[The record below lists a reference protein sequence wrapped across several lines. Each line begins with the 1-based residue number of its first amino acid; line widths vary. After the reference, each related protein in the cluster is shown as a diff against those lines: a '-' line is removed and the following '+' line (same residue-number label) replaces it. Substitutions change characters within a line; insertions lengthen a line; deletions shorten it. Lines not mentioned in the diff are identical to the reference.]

1 MELNVPSNK
10 KKNKKGSCKAS
21 LFLFIS
27 CDTIVEKVFYYSYKE
42 QGMASW
48 KRTIECGF
56 INEKALGKEVV
67 LNGWVARRRDHGG
80 LIFVDLRDRTGIMQI
95 VFNPAFSVE
104 AHKLADTLRSE
115 YVVAV
120 KGTVIERDAAVI
132 NDKMPTGKWELK
144 VSELLILNSS
154 KALPFSLE
162 EDSIDEELRLRYR
175 YLDLRRFTMQNRLGM
190 RNMVVFAIR
199 EFFIQN
205 GFLEIETP
213 ILTKNTPEGARE
225 FLTPSRLHHGS
236 FYSLPQ
242 SPQLY
247 KQLLMAGGLER
258 YFQIARCFR
267 DEDLRADRQPEF
279 TQLDIEMSF
288 VQAHD
293 IRYCIEKMFEYLFK
307 RVFNM
312 EIKLPFPT
320 MTYEVAFNNYG
331 SDKPD
336 IRFGLPI
343 HDVTSLFEGT
353 ELSFLRA
360 VLDKGGKVGGLH
372 IQNKTFTRSE
382 LDDWVKKAQQHG
394 AQGLV
399 YVRWAADGTL
409 ESPIAKFLPSNFFEK
424 ATAIF
429 KDLTKQDTL
438 FFVAGPFKAA
448 WEVLGRLRN
457 AFGAEL
463 QLINPNTMNICWI
476 VDFPLFEWSE
486 QEKKFAS
493 AHHPF
498 TCPQEGWENLK
509 PEQMKAQAYDLVC
522 NGFEIGGGSIRIHD
536 VAMQKK
542 IFELLGLSQERAQ
555 DKFGFLLEAMEYG
568 FPPMGGIALGI
579 DRLVMLLAQASSIR
593 EVIAFPKTQRGY
605 DAMMQAPSTID
616 NKQLKEYGIGVIDK
630 QKQ

>member
-1 MELNVPSNK
+1 
-10 KKNKKGSCKAS
+10 
-21 LFLFIS
+21 
-27 CDTIVEKVFYYSYKE
+27 
-42 QGMASW
+42 MASW

-56 INEKALGKEVV
+56 VNEKMLGKEVV

-80 LIFVDLRDRTGIMQI
+80 LIFVDLRDRTGVMQV
-95 VFNPAFSVE
+95 VFNPAVSE
-104 AHKLADTLRSE
+104 GAHKLADTLRSE
-115 YVVAV
+115 YVVAI
-120 KGTVIERDAAVI
+120 KGTVIDRDPAVV
-132 NDKMPTGKWELK
+132 NEKMPTGKWELK
-144 VSELLILNSS
+144 VQELHIFNTA
-154 KALPFSLE
+154 KTLPFALDEHE
-162 EDSIDEELRLRYR
+162 EIDEELRLRYR
-175 YLDLRRFTMQNRLGM
+175 YLDLRRFSMQNRLGL
-190 RNMVVFAIR
+190 RNMIVFTIR

-279 TQLDIEMSF
+279 TQLDVEMSF
-288 VQAHD
+288 VEAHD
-293 IRYCIEKMFEYLFK
+293 IRHCIEKMFEYVFK
-307 RVFNM
+307 RVFDM

-320 MTYEVAFNNYG
+320 ISYEAAFNMYG

-336 IRFGLPI
+336 TRFALPI
-343 HDVTSLFEGT
+343 HNATNLFEGT
-353 ELSFLRA
+353 ELSFLKSI
-360 VLDKGGKVGGLH
+360 LEKGGKIGGLH

-382 LDDWVKKAQQHG
+382 LDEWVKKAQQHG

-399 YVRWAADGTL
+399 YVRWANDGTI
-409 ESPIAKFLPSNFFEK
+409 ESPIAKFLPSNFFEQ
-424 ATAIF
+424 AQIIF
-429 KDLTKQDTL
+429 NGLAREDTL
-438 FFVAGPFKAA
+438 FFVAGQFKAA

-463 QLINPNTMNICWI
+463 KLINQNTLNICW
-476 VDFPLFEWSE
+476 VADFPLFEWSE
-486 QEKKFAS
+486 QDKKLAS

-498 TCPQEGWENLK
+498 TAPQAGWESIK
-509 PEQMKAQAYDLVC
+509 PEDMKAQAYDLVC

-536 VAMQKK
+536 VATQRK

-579 DRLVMLLAQASSIR
+579 DRIAMILSGSTSIR

-605 DAMMQAPSTID
+605 DAMMQAPSSVD
-616 NKQLKEYGIGVIDK
+616 NKQLKEYGIAVIDK

>member
-1 MELNVPSNK
+1 M
-10 KKNKKGSCKAS
+10 
-21 LFLFIS
+21 
-27 CDTIVEKVFYYSYKE
+27 KE
-42 QGMASW
+42 HGMASW

-56 INEKALGKEVV
+56 IDEKVLGKEVI

-80 LIFVDLRDRTGIMQI
+80 LIFVDLRDRTGVMQI
-95 VFNPAFSVE
+95 VFNPAFSE
-104 AHKLADTLRSE
+104 DAHKLADTLRSE
-115 YVVAV
+115 FVVAV
-120 KGTVIERDAAVI
+120 KGIVIERDAAVV

-144 VSELLILNSS
+144 AQELHIFNTA
-154 KALPFSLE
+154 KTLPFALDE
-162 EDSIDEELRLRYR
+162 EEIDEELRLRYR
-175 YLDLRRFTMQNRLGM
+175 YLDLRRFSMQNRLGL
-190 RNMVVFAIR
+190 RNMIVFTIR
-199 EFFIQN
+199 EFFMQN

-279 TQLDIEMSF
+279 TQLDVEMSF
-288 VQAHD
+288 VEAHD
-293 IRYCIEKMFEYLFK
+293 IRHGIEKMFEHLFK
-307 RVFNM
+307 RVFDI
-312 EIKLPFPT
+312 EIKLPFPVIP
-320 MTYEVAFNNYG
+320 YERAFNVYG

-336 IRFGLPI
+336 TRFALPI
-343 HDVTSLFEGT
+343 HDATALFAGT
-353 ELSFLRA
+353 ELSFLKT
-360 VLDKGGKVGGLH
+360 VLEKGGKIGGLH

-382 LDDWVKKAQQHG
+382 LDEWVKKAQQYG

-399 YVRWAADGTL
+399 YVRWAADGTV
-409 ESPIAKFLPSNFFEK
+409 ESPVAKFLPDNFFEQ
-424 ATAIF
+424 AQTVF
-429 KDLTKQDTL
+429 SGLTHQDTL
-438 FFVAGPFKAA
+438 FFVAGQFKPA

-457 AFGAEL
+457 AFGADL
-463 QLINPNTMNICWI
+463 KLINSNSLNICWI
-476 VDFPLFEWSE
+476 VDFPLFEWSD
-486 QEKKFAS
+486 QDKKLAS

-498 TCPQEGWENLK
+498 TAPQPGWENIK
-509 PEQMKAQAYDLVC
+509 PEEMKAQAYDLVC

-536 VAMQKK
+536 VATQRK

-579 DRLVMLLAQASSIR
+579 DRLAMILSGSTSIR
-593 EVIAFPKTQRGY
+593 EVIAFPKTQRGH
-605 DAMMQAPSTID
+605 DAMMQAPSSVD
-616 NKQLKEYGIGVIDK
+616 NKQLKEYGIAVIDK

>member
-1 MELNVPSNK
+1 M
-10 KKNKKGSCKAS
+10 
-21 LFLFIS
+21 
-27 CDTIVEKVFYYSYKE
+27 T
-42 QGMASW
+42 SW

-56 INEKALGKEVV
+56 INEKVLGQEVV

-80 LIFVDLRDRTGIMQI
+80 LIFVDLRDRTGIMQV
-95 VFNPAFSVE
+95 VFNPTISE
-104 AHKLADTLRSE
+104 NAHKLADALRSE

-120 KGTVIERDAAVI
+120 KGTVIERDAAVV
-132 NDKMPTGKWELK
+132 NEKMPTGKWELK
-144 VSELLILNSS
+144 VHDLHIFNAS
-154 KALPFSLE
+154 KTLPFSLDDNE
-162 EDSIDEELRLRYR
+162 VIDEELRLRYR
-175 YLDLRRFTMQNRLGM
+175 YLDLRRFGMQNRLGL
-190 RNMVVFAIR
+190 RNMVVFAMR
-199 EFFIQN
+199 EFFTQN

-288 VQAHD
+288 VEATD
-293 IRYCIEKMFEYLFK
+293 IKMCIEKMFEYVFK
-307 RVFNM
+307 RVFNL
-312 EIKLPFPT
+312 EIKLPFP
-320 MTYEVAFNNYG
+320 MLTYETAFNNYG

-336 IRFGLPI
+336 TRFGLVI
-343 HDVTSLFEGT
+343 HDATSLFQGT
-353 ELSFLRA
+353 ELSFLKT
-360 VLDKGGKVGGLH
+360 VLEKGGKVGALH

-382 LDDWVKKAQQHG
+382 LDEWVKKAQQHG

-399 YVRWAADGTL
+399 YVRWATDGTV
-409 ESPIAKFLPSNFFEK
+409 ESPIAKFLPADFFEK
-424 ATAIF
+424 ACTVF
-429 KDLTKQDTL
+429 RELTKQDTL
-438 FFVAGPFKAA
+438 FFVAGQFKQA

-457 AFGAEL
+457 ALGADL
-463 QLINPNTMNICWI
+463 GLINPHNLNICWV

-486 QEKKFAS
+486 QEKKFVS

-498 TCPQEGWENLK
+498 TSPQAGWENLK

-522 NGFEIGGGSIRIHD
+522 NGFEIGGGSIRIFD
-536 VAMQKK
+536 VATQRK
-542 IFELLGLSQERAQ
+542 IFDILGLSPERAQ

-579 DRLVMLLAQASSIR
+579 DRLVMLLSGTSSIR
-593 EVIAFPKTQRGY
+593 EVIAFPKTQRGH
-605 DAMMQAPSTID
+605 DAMMQAPSSVD
-616 NKQLKEYGIGVIDK
+616 NKQLKEYGIAVIDK
-630 QKQ
+630 PKQ